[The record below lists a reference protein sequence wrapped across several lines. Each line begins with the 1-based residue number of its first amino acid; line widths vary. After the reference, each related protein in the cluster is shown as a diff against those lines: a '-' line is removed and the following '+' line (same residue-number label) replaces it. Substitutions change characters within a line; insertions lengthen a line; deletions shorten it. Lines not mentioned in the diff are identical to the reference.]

1 MKTFFWSSLNL
12 GTKIGPISSEA
23 LLSRKGNCTK
33 KQFKNLEH
41 GHWSTSLRCERR
53 VESLKR
59 IVPLSLSR
67 RVVNG
72 PTSSGPNPKIN
83 LKPKS
88 CPKKCESKV
97 RSEKFS
103 NIANLFL
110 LFFCTSKTK
119 STSQA
124 RIKPDI
130 FVNFRPEP
138 DPKSPARL
146 ITLLSRD
153 MRMKTID
160 QTQNSTKI
168 Y

>member
-1 MKTFFWSSLNL
+1 MENLWKLLTTIISRVIRLQLIICHEKELLSSTFFYKTRANMQQVELWTGQQVQARTRPEPEN
-12 GTKIGPISSEA
+12 IS
-23 LLSRKGNCTK
+23 
-33 KQFKNLEH
+33 
-41 GHWSTSLRCERR
+41 
-53 VESLKR
+53 
-59 IVPLSLSR
+59 
-67 RVVNG
+67 
-72 PTSSGPNPKIN
+72 PNTKIN

-88 CPKKCESKV
+88 CPKKSESKV

-103 NIANLFL
+103 NIADLFL

-119 STSQA
+119 STSHA

-146 ITLLSRD
+146 TTLATSVTNANWFVPVRWMND
-153 MRMKTID
+153 AR
-160 QTQNSTKI
+160 